1 MTSHQPA
8 FPNLLSDD
16 DVRLFSA
23 GRHHRL
29 YDKLGAHLGKQ
40 GEQNGVYFAVWAP
53 NAERVSVFGDFN
65 AWQSDANPLRLQTS
79 SGIWEGFVPGAGEG
93 AVYKYHIVSQRNG
106 YTVDKADPFGFQHEG
121 APQTASVVRSLGY
134 AWGDADWMQARGAR
148 NSLSSPIS
156 VYEAHL
162 GSWARVPDEGNR
174 SLLYLEMADRLVPYV
189 KERGFTHVQFLP
201 VMEHPFFGS
210 WGYQMTGYFAPTSRF
225 GSPAEL
231 MSLIDRFHQAGIGVY
246 LDWVPSHFPNDEHAL
261 ALMDGSPIYEHP
273 DPRRGFHPDW
283 KSCIFDYGRDEVR
296 SFLISSALFWLDK
309 YHADGIRVD
318 AVSSMVYLDYSR
330 PPGEWTPNEHGGRE
344 NLEALRF
351 LRELNE
357 AVYLAF
363 PDAQTIAEESTAWP
377 RVSRPTYADGLG
389 FGMKWDMGWMNDTLR
404 YFRHEPVHRKH
415 HHGELTFRQ
424 MYAFSENFM
433 LSLSHDEVVYGKGSL
448 LDQMPGDYISRFNN
462 LRLLLGYQFALPGK
476 KLLFMGD
483 EFGQPSEWNHDS
495 QLEWAAL
502 EQPMHRGVLRWVD
515 ALNRAYVSE
524 PALHQMDC
532 DPAGFEWI
540 EANDAESSVLSF
552 LRRSAANDDAL
563 VIVCNFTP
571 VTRNDY
577 RIGVPRDGVWV
588 EVLNS
593 DGEEFGGSGQGNLGR
608 VTASLTPAQ
617 GREHSVSLTLPPL
630 SLLVLKSEAH

>member
-1 MTSHQPA
+1 M
-8 FPNLLSDD
+8 
-16 DVRLFSA
+16 
-23 GRHHRL
+23 
-29 YDKLGAHLGKQ
+29 
-40 GEQNGVYFAVWAP
+40 
-53 NAERVSVFGDFN
+53 
-65 AWQSDANPLRLQTS
+65 
-79 SGIWEGFVPGAGEG
+79 
-93 AVYKYHIVSQRNG
+93 SQRNG

-246 LDWVPSHFPNDEHAL
+246 LDWVPSHFPNDEYAL

-296 SFLISSALFWLDK
+296 SFLISIALFWLDK

-502 EQPMHRGVLRWVD
+502 EQPMHRGVLRWVY

>member
-1 MTSHQPA
+1 
-8 FPNLLSDD
+8 
-16 DVRLFSA
+16 
-23 GRHHRL
+23 
-29 YDKLGAHLGKQ
+29 
-40 GEQNGVYFAVWAP
+40 
-53 NAERVSVFGDFN
+53 
-65 AWQSDANPLRLQTS
+65 
-79 SGIWEGFVPGAGEG
+79 
-93 AVYKYHIVSQRNG
+93 
-106 YTVDKADPFGFQHEG
+106 
-121 APQTASVVRSLGY
+121 
-134 AWGDADWMQARGAR
+134 
-148 NSLSSPIS
+148 
-156 VYEAHL
+156 
-162 GSWARVPDEGNR
+162 
-174 SLLYLEMADRLVPYV
+174 MADRLVPYV

-210 WGYQMTGYFAPTSRF
+210 WGYLMTGYFAPTSRF

-273 DPRRGFHPDW
+273 DPRLGFHLDW

-389 FGMKWDMGWMNDTLR
+389 FGMKWDMGWMNNTLR
-404 YFRHEPVHRKH
+404 YFRHESVHGKH

-424 MYAFSENFM
+424 MYEFSENFM

-476 KLLFMGD
+476 NCSSWATSSGSRRSGTTTASWNGRPLSSRCTGACFDGWTRSIGHTCRSRGCTKWTATPQALNGLKPTM
-483 EFGQPSEWNHDS
+483 QNQACSPSC
-495 QLEWAAL
+495 
-502 EQPMHRGVLRWVD
+502 GVLR
-515 ALNRAYVSE
+515 
-524 PALHQMDC
+524 PMM
-532 DPAGFEWI
+532 
-540 EANDAESSVLSF
+540 
-552 LRRSAANDDAL
+552 
-563 VIVCNFTP
+563 
-571 VTRNDY
+571 TR
-577 RIGVPRDGVWV
+577 W
-588 EVLNS
+588 
-593 DGEEFGGSGQGNLGR
+593 
-608 VTASLTPAQ
+608 
-617 GREHSVSLTLPPL
+617 
-630 SLLVLKSEAH
+630 

>member
-1 MTSHQPA
+1 M
-8 FPNLLSDD
+8 
-16 DVRLFSA
+16 
-23 GRHHRL
+23 
-29 YDKLGAHLGKQ
+29 
-40 GEQNGVYFAVWAP
+40 
-53 NAERVSVFGDFN
+53 
-65 AWQSDANPLRLQTS
+65 
-79 SGIWEGFVPGAGEG
+79 
-93 AVYKYHIVSQRNG
+93 
-106 YTVDKADPFGFQHEG
+106 
-121 APQTASVVRSLGY
+121 
-134 AWGDADWMQARGAR
+134 
-148 NSLSSPIS
+148 
-156 VYEAHL
+156 
-162 GSWARVPDEGNR
+162 
-174 SLLYLEMADRLVPYV
+174 YLEMADRLVPYV

>member
-29 YDKLGAHLGKQ
+29 YDKLGAHPGKQ

-93 AVYKYHIVSQRNG
+93 AVYKYHIVSQRIG

-121 APQTASVVRSLGY
+121 TPQTASVVRSLGY
-134 AWGDADWMQARGAR
+134 AWRGADWMQARGAR

-261 ALMDGSPIYEHP
+261 AFMDGSPIYEHP

-283 KSCIFDYGRDEVR
+283 ESCIFDYGRDEVR

-363 PDAQTIAEESTAWP
+363 SDAQTIAEESTAWP

-389 FGMKWDMGWMNDTLR
+389 FGMKWEMGWMNDTLR
-404 YFRHEPVHRKH
+404 YFRRETVHRKH

-448 LDQMPGDYISRFNN
+448 LDQMPGDYISRFDN

-495 QLEWAAL
+495 QLDWTSSTTTLGLRATSLA
-502 EQPMHRGVLRWVD
+502 VLD
-515 ALNRAYVSE
+515 LILPIA
-524 PALHQMDC
+524 
-532 DPAGFEWI
+532 
-540 EANDAESSVLSF
+540 
-552 LRRSAANDDAL
+552 
-563 VIVCNFTP
+563 T
-571 VTRNDY
+571 
-577 RIGVPRDGVWV
+577 
-588 EVLNS
+588 
-593 DGEEFGGSGQGNLGR
+593 
-608 VTASLTPAQ
+608 
-617 GREHSVSLTLPPL
+617 TLPGAPP
-630 SLLVLKSEAH
+630 

>member
-1 MTSHQPA
+1 
-8 FPNLLSDD
+8 
-16 DVRLFSA
+16 
-23 GRHHRL
+23 
-29 YDKLGAHLGKQ
+29 
-40 GEQNGVYFAVWAP
+40 
-53 NAERVSVFGDFN
+53 
-65 AWQSDANPLRLQTS
+65 
-79 SGIWEGFVPGAGEG
+79 
-93 AVYKYHIVSQRNG
+93 
-106 YTVDKADPFGFQHEG
+106 
-121 APQTASVVRSLGY
+121 
-134 AWGDADWMQARGAR
+134 MQARGAR

-189 KERGFTHVQFLP
+189 KDRGFTHVQFLP

-210 WGYQMTGYFAPTSRF
+210 SGYQTTGYFAPTSRY
-225 GSPAEL
+225 GSPVEL
-231 MSLIDRFHQAGIGVY
+231 MTLIDRFHEAGIGVY
-246 LDWVPSHFPNDEHAL
+246 LDWVPSHFPNDDYAL

-273 DPRRGFHPDW
+273 DPRQGFHPDW
-283 KSCIFDYGRDEVR
+283 KSCIFDYGHDEVR
-296 SFLISSALFWLDK
+296 SFLVSRALFWLDK

-330 PPGEWTPNEHGGRE
+330 QPGKWTPNEHGGRE

-357 AVYLAF
+357 AVCLAF

-389 FGMKWDMGWMNDTLR
+389 LGMKWDMGWMNDTLR
-404 YFRHEPVHRKH
+404 YFRREPVHRKH

-424 MYAFSENFM
+424 VYAFSETFM
-433 LSLSHDEVVYGKGSL
+433 PSLSHDEVVYSKGSL
-448 LDQMPGDYISRFNN
+448 LEQMPGDYMSRFNN

-476 KLLFMGD
+476 ALLFMGD

-495 QLEWAAL
+495 QLEWTGL
-502 EQPMHRGVLRWVD
+502 EHPIHRGVLRWVD
-515 ALNRAYVSE
+515 ALYRAYISE

-540 EANDAESSVLSF
+540 EVNDAEASVLSF
-552 LRRSAANDDAL
+552 LRRSAANDDAPM
-563 VIVCNFTP
+563 VVCNFTP

-577 RIGVPRDGVWV
+577 RVGVPHDGVWV
-588 EVLNS
+588 EVLYS
-593 DGEEFGGSGQGNLGR
+593 DGQEFGGSGQGNLGR

-617 GREHSVSLTLPPL
+617 GANIRFP
-630 SLLVLKSEAH
+630 